1 MQIGNHC
8 KASACM
14 NNQCQVLR
22 RHFATMAWHFFNLLL
37 FVRVAVLPRVLYCF
51 PFKSLIYF
59 YFMLWQFCHT
69 VFKNMIALVPHDDEF
84 LRLAH
89 QTCARRITLPAYS
102 VRRPSYSLR
111 RRKKALPRM

>member
-1 MQIGNHC
+1 
-8 KASACM
+8 M